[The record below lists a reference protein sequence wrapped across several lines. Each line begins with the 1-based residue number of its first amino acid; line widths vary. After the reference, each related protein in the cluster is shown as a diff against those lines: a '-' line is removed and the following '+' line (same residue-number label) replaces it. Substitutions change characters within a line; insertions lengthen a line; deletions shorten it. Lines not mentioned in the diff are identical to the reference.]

1 MKICR
6 RCKIEKPLSA
16 FGKDRSRSDSL
27 RKWCSDCRSIRREQ
41 IISARTIVVCEK
53 ATCTSCG
60 IEKEIAEFSKDRS
73 TASGVSSWCRDCHSD
88 YRQRNRP
95 YRLAYS
101 KKYREEHPEIM
112 AASNASW
119 LRRNPE
125 YRSAYARK
133 YAKEKPHVKAAA
145 LARYIAAKLNATPA
159 WADLNKI
166 KMIYEQAA
174 RLTREIGI
182 PHEVDHIYPLQSKVM
197 CGLHVETNLQVVPT
211 KVNQSKGNRIREV
224 AEVRC
229 CAWPDILH
237 FEAAVQ
243 HDMVGL

>member
-1 MKICR
+1 M
-6 RCKIEKPLSA
+6 
-16 FGKDRSRSDSL
+16 
-27 RKWCSDCRSIRREQ
+27 
-41 IISARTIVVCEK
+41 
-53 ATCTSCG
+53 
-60 IEKEIAEFSKDRS
+60 
-73 TASGVSSWCRDCHSD
+73 
-88 YRQRNRP
+88 
-95 YRLAYS
+95 
-101 KKYREEHPEIM
+101 
-112 AASNASW
+112 
-119 LRRNPE
+119 
-125 YRSAYARK
+125 
-133 YAKEKPHVKAAA
+133 KAAA